1 MSNNN
6 NKFSTTFV
14 WMAVLSC
21 VCLTCSNIYVPRTWQ
36 VGNLPLQLTGGIVL
50 FPISYIINDCL
61 TEVYG
66 YRKTRLV
73 IWMGFTMSLL
83 VSLSSLLVCSLPAPL
98 SPESVPVAEAF
109 STVFTLVPRT
119 MIASLVAFFVGSTVN
134 SWIMSRMKLASKGKG
149 FGWRAVVSSLGGEFV
164 DSLIFFPFVFW
175 GKMGALDILGVM
187 FTQVLAKTAYEV
199 IILPV
204 TGIIVRSLKQKE
216 GIDTFD
222 NNISYNPFRL
232 GDI

>member
-1 MSNNN
+1 
-6 NKFSTTFV
+6 
-14 WMAVLSC
+14 
-21 VCLTCSNIYVPRTWQ
+21 
-36 VGNLPLQLTGGIVL
+36 
-50 FPISYIINDCL
+50 
-61 TEVYG
+61 
-66 YRKTRLV
+66 
-73 IWMGFTMSLL
+73 
-83 VSLSSLLVCSLPAPL
+83 
-98 SPESVPVAEAF
+98 
-109 STVFTLVPRT
+109 
-119 MIASLVAFFVGSTVN
+119 
-134 SWIMSRMKLASKGKG
+134 MKLASKGKG

-187 FTQVLAKTAYEV
+187 FTQVIAKTAYEV

-204 TGIIVRSLKQKE
+204 TGIIVRYLKRKE